1 MDDLS
6 EGNDLDLGSDTS
18 SLSGG
23 SDYDF
28 DTDSEPLDIDTS
40 VPTEL
45 EEPEESPDTILPSP
59 DQLGV
64 DLTDN
69 NSEI

>member
-6 EGNDLDLGSDTS
+6 EDNDLDLGSDIS
-18 SLSGG
+18 SSAGG
-23 SDYDF
+23 SDYGF
-28 DTDSEPLDIDTS
+28 GSEPLDMDTS
-40 VPTEL
+40 VPTDL
-45 EEPEESPDTILPSP
+45 EEPEESPDTVLPSP

>member
-6 EGNDLDLGSDTS
+6 EDNDLDLGSDILPS
-18 SLSGG
+18 AEG
-23 SDYDF
+23 SDYGF
-28 DTDSEPLDIDTS
+28 GSELLDMDTS
-40 VPTEL
+40 APTDL
-45 EEPEESPDTILPSP
+45 EEPEESPDTVLPSP